1 MINTYM
7 PGMLPGM
14 ISMNYAAVE
23 DILTRIDIL
32 VKKLYDM
39 NDSIRERINR
49 LEHCTGTHENPLNH
63 NA

>member
-32 VKKLYDM
+32 VKKL
-39 NDSIRERINR
+39 
-49 LEHCTGTHENPLNH
+49 
-63 NA
+63 